1 MKPASSNTLNREI
14 PHIQS
19 NRNLL
24 EEIQTGSRFRK
35 QRIGFRN
42 KYSKWGRIQQNG
54 VETKYTQES
63 TTRQQTIKIKRLKQ
77 KFYQEFIEMLWK
89 QNGKFL
95 VKRSKIK
102 DTLKINHDQR
112 MTGHFLRTKTLAT
125 IKRWYF
131 WALMMTGITNRVENC
146 LKICQKTVPCP
157 VKSKVTNKLSLDLL
171 SEDLIAKERQ

>member
-54 VETKYTQES
+54 VEKKYTQES
-63 TTRQQTIKIKRLKQ
+63 TTRQQTIKIKRQ
-77 KFYQEFIEMLWK
+77 KLQTNRVLIYYRKTWLPKKDCRRE
-89 QNGKFL
+89 
-95 VKRSKIK
+95 KIK
-102 DTLKINHDQR
+102 DTSKIKQNSVNKKSPIHIEYYLQ
-112 MTGHFLRTKTLAT
+112 
-125 IKRWYF
+125 
-131 WALMMTGITNRVENC
+131 
-146 LKICQKTVPCP
+146 
-157 VKSKVTNKLSLDLL
+157 VK
-171 SEDLIAKERQ
+171 E